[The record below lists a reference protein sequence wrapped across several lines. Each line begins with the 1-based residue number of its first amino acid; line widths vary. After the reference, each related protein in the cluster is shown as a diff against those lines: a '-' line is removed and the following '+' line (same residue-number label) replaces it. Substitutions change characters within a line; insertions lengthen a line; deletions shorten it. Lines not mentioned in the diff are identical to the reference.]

1 MELKRVSNFTA
12 KAGCLLLI
20 VPYGIETMQGATMQ
34 PADLLLIIPYGIE
47 TR

>member
-1 MELKRVSNFTA
+1 MELKRVSTLY
-12 KAGCLLLI
+12 GLGDGILLI